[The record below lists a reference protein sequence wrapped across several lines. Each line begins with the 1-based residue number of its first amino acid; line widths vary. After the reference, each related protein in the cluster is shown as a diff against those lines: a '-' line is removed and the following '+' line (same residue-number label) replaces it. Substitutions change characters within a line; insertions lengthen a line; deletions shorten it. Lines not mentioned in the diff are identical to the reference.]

1 MNFRR
6 HPLPSRPLEGIKRRP
21 TAIVLMIARP
31 LLASLIQE
39 SLSNVFPDCAAAVQ
53 ANGVRGL
60 YFHGPLAAPT
70 GNAQDVTLDVR

>member
-1 MNFRR
+1 
-6 HPLPSRPLEGIKRRP
+6 
-21 TAIVLMIARP
+21 MIARP